1 MERTRTQPR
10 RGDALRSLRLLL
22 AVGAVGV
29 LAGSVQAGEGFRLV
43 AHTSVP
49 TRTLSRDAVARIF
62 TKKSVKWLD
71 GSRVTP
77 VDLPVD
83 SKTRESFSRSVH
95 GKSSVAVDAYWQK
108 QVFSGRELPPLTKAN
123 DAEVVAFLR
132 ATPGAIGYVSPGVD
146 VGGLKPVEIE

>member
-1 MERTRTQPR
+1 MKRKWTPHTQS
-10 RGDALRSLRLLL
+10 DALRSLRLLL
-22 AVGAVGV
+22 AVGALGGI
-29 LAGSVQAGEGFRLV
+29 AGGLQAAEGFRLV

-49 TRTLSRDAVARIF
+49 TRTLSREAVAQIF
-62 TKKSVKWLD
+62 TKKSVKWQD

-108 QVFSGRELPPLTKAN
+108 QVFSGRDLPPLTKAS
-123 DAEVVAFLR
+123 DSEVLAFVG
-132 ATPGAIGYVSPGVD
+132 TMPGAIGYVSPGADASGVK
-146 VGGLKPVEIE
+146 VVEVE